1 LLKRKD
7 VKMKAANDLLDPAEL
22 TAASSSHL
30 FKGISNKDI
39 KSLMPCLTATKKKYK
54 KNETIINE
62 GAHLNTACLLLS
74 GSAHIER
81 IDFSGTRNIVNA
93 LTPGDVFGESYAA
106 SSLPVSVSVISDADT
121 TVLFLNM
128 TGIIH
133 MCGNACP
140 FHSKLLENL
149 LRIMSV
155 RNLNLNDKITIITQ
169 KSLRAKIMM
178 YLNEISKRSGS
189 TYFDIPFSRQQLADY
204 LNADRS
210 ALSSALSSLKADG
223 VIDFQKNHFRI
234 I

>member
-1 LLKRKD
+1 
-7 VKMKAANDLLDPAEL
+7 MKVRNDLLDASEL
-22 TAASSSHL
+22 NTAGSSHL
-30 FKGISNKDI
+30 FKGISENDI
-39 KSLMPCLTATKKKYK
+39 KSLMPCLTAEKKKYK
-54 KNETIINE
+54 KNETIIDE
-62 GAHLNTACLLLS
+62 GARLNTACLLLS

-81 IDFSGTRNIVNA
+81 VDYSGARNIVNA
-93 LTPGDVFGESYAA
+93 ITPGDVFGESYAA

-121 TVLFLNM
+121 TVLFMNM

-149 LRIMSV
+149 LRILSV
-155 RNLNLNDKITIITQ
+155 RNLNLNDKITIISQ

-178 YLNEISKRSGS
+178 YLNEISKRSSS

-210 ALSSALSSLKADG
+210 ALSAALSSLKSEG

-234 I
+234 M